1 MSKISLEEALLLELD
16 KENKKS
22 NKLQETTL
30 KQIYDQLPGVDV
42 HDEPIDTSNVD
53 GLLDGVIVVTDPS
66 VNLDEYN
73 EVQERA
79 QEIIEDT
86 PEGDLPFDEE
96 YVGSYLI
103 TCPICGETFTSPQI
117 LQSGDT
123 CPICLQQP
131 ESFVVKGQL
140 ETTETA
146 SEIGREQEALD
157 DARIESNK
165 NDEEEDDE
173 NPVPNITV
181 SEKEEE
187 EQPEKQTASKEIPEG
202 NKLTEAKLTDYVPEE
217 KIKEAVYN
225 DDLLGMI
232 TKKLKI
238 LDDMILEITTDVS
251 KKYYKVF
258 KNDDGDFETYWIGN
272 DGKQLSDS
280 FVLIKHND
288 LEESKNLNEDSYED
302 GIFYEIEEAL
312 RDAGLNPVRFT
323 EDGVMTNNLG
333 WTVTG
338 EDGTQQQITCDGSY
352 LTESKSD
359 EVTAGNIKQKAQE
372 LLPAEDI
379 ETHDGDLYLKVSDK
393 STELV
398 NKLKDKENGLLKT
411 FKSEKD
417 NSMWY
422 DIPFANMEDDY
433 KSKNNL
439 DECEIVDDFVELSDI
454 NN

>member
-157 DARIESNK
+157 DAKIAANEENEE
-165 NDEEEDDE
+165 DEEE
-173 NPVPNITV
+173 PVPGV
-181 SEKEEE
+181 E
-187 EQPEKQTASKEIPEG
+187 EQNEEDLEKQTASKEIPQG
-202 NKLTEAKLTDYVPEE
+202 NKLQ
-217 KIKEAVYN
+217 
-225 DDLLGMI
+225 
-232 TKKLKI
+232 
-238 LDDMILEITTDVS
+238 
-251 KKYYKVF
+251 
-258 KNDDGDFETYWIGN
+258 ETIN
-272 DGKQLSDS
+272 
-280 FVLIKHND
+280 
-288 LEESKNLNEDSYED
+288 ESKSIKTEDTYEE

-379 ETHDGDLYLKVSDK
+379 ETYDGDLYLKVSDK

-439 DECEIVDDFVELSDI
+439 DECEIVDDFIELSDI
-454 NN
+454 ND